1 MSAAPSPSYR
11 TPEPVPTVLRSAP
24 PDHRTRPDRDLLDTC
39 GPDGP
44 EHNDNG
50 LHTMKAV
57 LVVTLE
63 D

>member
-1 MSAAPSPSYR
+1 M
-11 TPEPVPTVLRSAP
+11 LRSAP

-44 EHNDNG
+44 EHTDNG

>member
-1 MSAAPSPSYR
+1 MM
-11 TPEPVPTVLRSAP
+11 LRSAP
-24 PDHRTRPDRDLLDTC
+24 PDHRTRPDRDLLDPC

-44 EHNDNG
+44 EHTDNG